1 MGRMAVNPGNVLIEI
16 TESIFTSDYA
26 AANRSIEKLR
36 KTGIRVCIDD
46 FGTGYSSLARQK
58 ELHVDCLK
66 IDKYFIN
73 QLLDADPGKA
83 ITSDII
89 SMAHKL
95 GYFVV
100 AEGVEHESQLSRLK
114 DFGCDWMQGYLFAKP
129 LDEGDALA
137 FIARQNEIDPDEGN
151 H

>member
-1 MGRMAVNPGNVLIEI
+1 
-16 TESIFTSDYA
+16 
-26 AANRSIEKLR
+26 
-36 KTGIRVCIDD
+36 
-46 FGTGYSSLARQK
+46 
-58 ELHVDCLK
+58 
-66 IDKYFIN
+66 
-73 QLLDADPGKA
+73 
-83 ITSDII
+83 TSDII